1 MDDKERMERVI
12 ENINAYLEA
21 YHGGS
26 VDLVDYD
33 GDTLKVRLG
42 GACTGC
48 PMSTLTLK
56 MGIENTVR
64 QLFPD
69 LKYVEAV

>member
-1 MDDKERMERVI
+1 MDDKERMEHVI
-12 ENINAYLEA
+12 KNINAYIEA
-21 YHGGS
+21 HHGGS

-33 GDTLKVRLG
+33 GETLKVRLG

-56 MGIENTVR
+56 MGIEHTVR

-69 LKYVEAV
+69 LKEVVAV

>member
-1 MDDKERMERVI
+1 MDDKERMKRVI
-12 ENINAYLEA
+12 ENINAWIQA
-21 YHGGS
+21 SHGGS

-33 GDTLKVRLG
+33 GETLKVRLG

-69 LKYVEAV
+69 LKQVLAV